1 MRIGLTYQARLD
13 CASTT
18 GYPSCLIRETEG
30 DTACK
35 IAVTQDMSRKFQSCL
50 NDSRESLSL
59 KHRGIEPA
67 PKQAGFGNIP
77 TWAIIGGVTLVAII
91 VIMSSRKQQPV
102 VVKG

>member
-1 MRIGLTYQARLD
+1 MRVAVTYKTKLD

-18 GYPSCLIRETEG
+18 GYPSCLIRETAG

-35 IAVTQDMSRKFQSCL
+35 IAVTQDMSRKYQSCL
-50 NDSRESLSL
+50 SDSLRD
-59 KHRGIEPA
+59 IEPA

-91 VIMSSRKQQPV
+91 VIMSRRRQKPV

>member
-1 MRIGLTYQARLD
+1 MKKLITYQRRLD

-18 GYPSCLIRETEG
+18 GYPSCLIRHTKG
-30 DTACK
+30 DAACK
-35 IAVTQDMSRKFQSCL
+35 VAVNQDMSRKFQSCL
-50 NDSRESLSL
+50 NDSWGRD
-59 KHRGIEPA
+59 IEPA

>member
-1 MRIGLTYQARLD
+1 MTFQRRLYQTKLD

-18 GYPSCLIRETEG
+18 GYPSCLIRETAG
-30 DTACK
+30 DRACL
-35 IAVTQDMSRKFQSCL
+35 IAVNQDMSRKYQSCL
-50 NDSRESLSL
+50 SDSLRD
-59 KHRGIEPA
+59 IEPA

-91 VIMSSRKQQPV
+91 VIMSRRRQQPV